1 MAQDELQFL
10 KVLNDAVAAGLLA
23 NDRAVVTLYALA
35 ARPNDERLLR
45 SVQYQTAMANLVG
58 PLRRTLFVTPHR
70 MRGDF
75 TLGKHPGGP
84 ALIDFEEI
92 LGNLLL
98 LGGSGAG
105 KTVTYYY
112 LLPQALFR
120 PDVGTWI
127 FDMAKREF
135 RHLLP
140 VATLARRELYLLRW
154 RFFPFNPL
162 EVPRGVHPTEWA
174 NAIADNFT
182 STLGV
187 PPVAR
192 NHLRVALTKLYRRNG
207 VYEGSRN
214 WPTLRELA
222 DEIRVMKGNEAAKQ
236 AILDRLDTLLAV
248 AGEMLDHRQGLS
260 LESLERYA
268 VVFELD
274 GLGLIYQCFL
284 AACMLSATFSRR
296 VATRDSKRILVV
308 SLDEG
313 QQLYSQRAQASAEG
327 PSYISL
333 MTSQVRAMR
342 IILIVGVQTVHDLS
356 RSLLSNTATKILGRC
371 GDADDYAVLSRSMG
385 LTTEQQAWLPLHL
398 APGLF
403 VAKLSYGDN
412 QHPFLLR
419 VPYIGLPQTV
429 SDAEVEAS
437 GHRLL
442 SALNWRPEPPVT
454 VSSPAD
460 PATVAASPVSARMA
474 LTPDEQRLYDDVV
487 RKPFLPFSK
496 RAARLGI
503 SARKAILLR
512 RGLCEKGHAQEWGI
526 DAVRGGQKIVLL
538 VPLGTSSD
546 SESRDGDRKGRGK
559 PQHRFAIRCIEASLA
574 FDCWEGE
581 LEVARPAGTETTFV
595 DLLMRRGNEELFIEF
610 EQRPDYAQTNIRK
623 ALAAGAQKILVV
635 TPTRKVE
642 EEIRRVFEK
651 SATAAETIRVG
662 FSLLSAFLEE
672 GSVVFRP
679 PNGLGGKAENREIK
693 GGGDMT

>member
-58 PLRRTLFVTPHR
+58 PLCRTLFVTPHR

-385 LTTEQQAWLPLHL
+385 LTAEQQAWLPLHL

-437 GHRLL
+437 GRRLL
-442 SALNWRPEPPVT
+442 TALNWKPEPPPVV
-454 VSSPAD
+454 VSPPAE
-460 PATVAASPVSARMA
+460 PAPAAPISARMP
-474 LTPDEQRLYDDVV
+474 LIPDAQRLYDDVI
-487 RKPFLPFSK
+487 REPYLPFSK

-512 RGLCEKGHAQEWGI
+512 KGLCAKGYAEEWSI
-526 DAVRGGQKIVLL
+526 DAVHGGQKILLL
-538 VPLGTSSD
+538 VPHEAPFEGEPHSD
-546 SESRDGDRKGRGK
+546 GNSGRGG
-559 PQHRFAIRCIEASLA
+559 PRHQFAIGCKEAALA
-574 FDCWEGE
+574 CDHWTTER
-581 LEVARPAGTETTFV
+581 EVARQAGSETTFV
-595 DLLMRRGNEELFIEF
+595 DLLARRGEEELFIEF

-635 TPTRKVE
+635 TPTRKVG

-662 FSLLSAFLEE
+662 FSLLSAFLKE
-672 GSVVFRP
+672 S
-679 PNGLGGKAENREIK
+679 
-693 GGGDMT
+693 